1 MLETFFFF
9 SLAQVK
15 HEITPLKQ
23 KAEIP
28 HIRLTRP
35 SVTELL
41 AHSPVRLRS
50 HFLRQLAFFR
60 PSYLSV

>member
-50 HFLRQLAFFR
+50 YFL
-60 PSYLSV
+60 